1 MAGMSDASER
11 DAMRR
16 TFESVAHLY
25 DGRRPALPADLY
37 DTIVELSGVPDG
49 GRVLEV
55 GAGTGR
61 ATVPMAARGYR
72 ITAVEL
78 GARLAA
84 ILRRNLAGYPD
95 VEVVVAD
102 FDTWSTTER
111 FDLILALD
119 AWHWLDPE
127 TRTAKA
133 ATLLR
138 DGGAAATV
146 FAHHVAG
153 GDTEFFHDTQVF
165 YRRYMPGTPPDLR
178 LTEPDD
184 FPSDVFGFGSSP
196 DFEEPVLRRW
206 VTVAEYT
213 TASFIEL
220 LETFSSHIALPDA
233 DRAALFAGIA
243 DLAENRY
250 GGRIRRAT
258 LTELCIARRR
268 PRAAGRGQPPGG
280 V

>member
-1 MAGMSDASER
+1 MSDSDER
-11 DAMRR
+11 ELMRC

-25 DGRRPALPADLY
+25 DGRRPGVLADVF
-37 DTIVELSGVPDG
+37 DTIVQLTHVPEG

-78 GARLAA
+78 GPQLAA
-84 ILRRNLAGYPD
+84 IARRNLADYPD

-102 FDTWSTTER
+102 FDTWSTPEQ
-111 FDLILALD
+111 FDLILALE
-119 AWHWLDPE
+119 AWHWLDPA
-127 TRTAKA
+127 TRTANA
-133 ATLLR
+133 AALLR

-146 FAHHVAG
+146 FRQHVAG
-153 GDTEFFHDTQVF
+153 GDTAFFDEAQVL

-184 FPSDVFGFGSSP
+184 VPPQSYGFGESP
-196 DFEEPVLRRW
+196 EFEDPVFRRW
-206 VTVAEYT
+206 VTIVEYT
-213 TASFIEL
+213 TASYLEL

-233 DRAALFAGIA
+233 DRAALFAG
-243 DLAENRY
+243 LAELADTRY

-258 LTELCIARRR
+258 LTELCVARRR
-268 PRAAGRGQPPGG
+268 PRPTS
-280 V
+280 

>member
-1 MAGMSDASER
+1 MSDGSER
-11 DAMRR
+11 EVMRR

-25 DGRRPALPADLY
+25 DGRRPDVPDDVY
-37 DTIVELSGVPDG
+37 DTIVELTRVPDG

-78 GARLAA
+78 GPQLAA
-84 ILRRNLAGYPD
+84 IARRNLAEYPD

-102 FDTWSTTER
+102 FDTWPTGEQY
-111 FDLILALD
+111 DLILALE

-133 ATLLR
+133 AALLR

-146 FAHHVAG
+146 FRQHVAG
-153 GDTEFFHDTQVF
+153 GDTEYFNEAQVF

-178 LTEPDD
+178 LTEPH
-184 FPSDVFGFGSSP
+184 DVPTNDYGLGSSP
-196 DFEEPVLRRW
+196 DFEEPRFRRW

-213 TASFIEL
+213 TASYLEL

-233 DRAALFAGIA
+233 DRAGLFAGLA
-243 DLAENRY
+243 DLADTRY
-250 GGRIRRAT
+250 GGRVRRAT
-258 LTELCIARRR
+258 LTELCVARRR
-268 PRAAGRGQPPGG
+268 ARPTG
-280 V
+280 